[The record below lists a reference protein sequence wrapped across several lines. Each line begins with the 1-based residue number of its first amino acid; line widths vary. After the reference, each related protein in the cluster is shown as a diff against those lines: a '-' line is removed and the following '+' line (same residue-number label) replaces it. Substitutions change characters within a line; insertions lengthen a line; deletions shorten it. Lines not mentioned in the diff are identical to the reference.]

1 MEFPHKRLTIHAR
14 SQRIEL
20 IDGLFTF
27 STAFFRSVLLFPPV
41 GNYRRYLIHQ
51 TCEKYRQQYDL
62 FTFSVGQGPQR
73 RTVLCSQKEKR
84 VPTVDRPKKKPTE
97 HCVYA
102 TLSSAYSRVDDMT
115 NKS

>member
-73 RTVLCSQKEKR
+73 RTVLCFRNQLLDPSGFEK
-84 VPTVDRPKKKPTE
+84 
-97 HCVYA
+97 
-102 TLSSAYSRVDDMT
+102 
-115 NKS
+115 